1 MFSNFNKL
9 IAFVGR
15 LMVGG
20 FYLYYGLNNLVD
32 YAGMTGYAA
41 FKGVP
46 MPSIAV
52 AIGAVLLVIGSI
64 SLLVGYR
71 PVLGISAL
79 ILFLLPVTMMMHNFW
94 TIADPQMHVI
104 EQGMWMRNMALAG
117 AALVFLAI
125 PRPWVW
131 SVDEVLARNSSRAR
145 IQTRLAQ

>member
-9 IAFVGR
+9 ITFVGR

-52 AIGAVLLVIGSI
+52 AIGAVLLLIGGISILAGWRPVIGI
-64 SLLVGYR
+64 AALV
-71 PVLGISAL
+71 A
-79 ILFLLPVTMMMHNFW
+79 FLLPVTMLMHNFW

-117 AALVFLAI
+117 AALVFLTI

-131 SVDEVLARNSSRAR
+131 SVDEALARNSDRAR
-145 IQTRLAQ
+145 TQTRLAQ